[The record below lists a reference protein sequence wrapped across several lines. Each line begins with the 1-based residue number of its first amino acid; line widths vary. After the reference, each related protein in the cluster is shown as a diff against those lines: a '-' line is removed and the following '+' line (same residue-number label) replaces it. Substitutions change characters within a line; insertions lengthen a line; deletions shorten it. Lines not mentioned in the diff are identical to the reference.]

1 MKKIY
6 LLLPLLILLP
16 SCTKYQKQSEDYNYL
31 EENSIRFIKNKTTS
45 LLINKDNIYYLLS
58 LDNNKE
64 DVYRDYYINLK
75 DIDKEITIN
84 NIQIKKNDKI
94 EIILDNYNLCIY
106 IKDIDKDNY
115 KNCNFIYLYNIDK
128 DFYITLN
135 NNIEILFYDSYTK
148 FNYKFLYHLSLVW
161 IDTYTIDPSSY
172 LTLTLKE
179 DSYIVKA
186 DKIRGKT
193 IHKKEKT

>member
-31 EENSIRFIKNKTTS
+31 EENSIRFIKNKNTS

-84 NIQIKKNDKI
+84 DIQIKKNDKI

-148 FNYKFLYHLSLVW
+148 FNYKFLYHLSLAW

>member
-16 SCTKYQKQSEDYNYL
+16 SCSKYQKMSEDYNYL

-64 DVYRDYYINLK
+64 DIYRDYYINLK
-75 DIDKEITIN
+75 EIDKEITIN
-84 NIQIKKNDKI
+84 DIQIKRNDKI
-94 EIILDNYNLCIY
+94 EIILDNYNFCIY

-135 NNIEILFYDSYTK
+135 NNIEILFYDSYTT

-179 DSYIVKA
+179 DNYIVKA

>member
-6 LLLPLLILLP
+6 LLLLLILLP

-31 EENSIRFIKNKTTS
+31 EENSIRFIKNKNTS

-58 LDNNKE
+58 LEDHKE

-84 NIQIKKNDKI
+84 DIQIKKNDKI

>member
-31 EENSIRFIKNKTTS
+31 EENSIRFIKNKNTS

>member
-6 LLLPLLILLP
+6 LLLLLILLP

-31 EENSIRFIKNKTTS
+31 EENSIRFIKNKNTS

-58 LDNNKE
+58 LEDHKE

-84 NIQIKKNDKI
+84 NIQIKRNDKI

-115 KNCNFIYLYNIDK
+115 KNCNFLYLYNIGK

-179 DSYIVKA
+179 DNYIVKA

>member
-31 EENSIRFIKNKTTS
+31 EENSIRFIKNKNTS

-84 NIQIKKNDKI
+84 DIQIKRNDKI

-172 LTLTLKE
+172 LNLTLKE

>member
-75 DIDKEITIN
+75 EIDKEITIN
-84 NIQIKKNDKI
+84 DIQIKKT
-94 EIILDNYNLCIY
+94 
-106 IKDIDKDNY
+106 IK
-115 KNCNFIYLYNIDK
+115 
-128 DFYITLN
+128 
-135 NNIEILFYDSYTK
+135 
-148 FNYKFLYHLSLVW
+148 
-161 IDTYTIDPSSY
+161 
-172 LTLTLKE
+172 
-179 DSYIVKA
+179 
-186 DKIRGKT
+186 
-193 IHKKEKT
+193 

>member
-16 SCTKYQKQSEDYNYL
+16 SCSKYQKMSEDYNYL

-64 DVYRDYYINLK
+64 DIYKDHYINLK
-75 DIDKEITIN
+75 EIDKEITIN
-84 NIQIKKNDKI
+84 DIQIKKNDKI
-94 EIILDNYNLCIY
+94 EIILDNYNFCIY

-148 FNYKFLYHLSLVW
+148 FNYRFLYHLSLVW

>member
-31 EENSIRFIKNKTTS
+31 EENSIRFIKNKNTS

-75 DIDKEITIN
+75 EIDKEITIN
-84 NIQIKKNDKI
+84 DIQIKKNDKI

>member
-6 LLLPLLILLP
+6 LLLLLILLP
-16 SCTKYQKQSEDYNYL
+16 SCSKYQKMSEDYNYL

-64 DVYRDYYINLK
+64 DIYRDYYINLK
-75 DIDKEITIN
+75 EIDKEITIN
-84 NIQIKKNDKI
+84 DIQIKRNDKI
-94 EIILDNYNLCIY
+94 EIILDNYNFCIY

-135 NNIEILFYDSYTK
+135 NNIEILFYDSYTT

>member
-6 LLLPLLILLP
+6 LLLLLILLP
-16 SCTKYQKQSEDYNYL
+16 SCSKYQKMSEDYNYL

-64 DVYRDYYINLK
+64 DIYRDYYINLK

-94 EIILDNYNLCIY
+94 EIMLDNYNFCIY

-115 KNCNFIYLYNIDK
+115 KNCNFLYLYNIDK

-135 NNIEILFYDSYTK
+135 NNIEILFYDSYTT

-179 DSYIVKA
+179 DNYIVKA

>member
-16 SCTKYQKQSEDYNYL
+16 SCSKYQKMSEDYNYL

-64 DVYRDYYINLK
+64 DIYRDYYINLK
-75 DIDKEITIN
+75 EIDKEITIN
-84 NIQIKKNDKI
+84 DIQIKRNDKI
-94 EIILDNYNLCIY
+94 EIILDNYNFCIY

-135 NNIEILFYDSYTK
+135 NNIEILFYDSYTT

>member
-16 SCTKYQKQSEDYNYL
+16 SCSKYQKMSEDYNYL

-64 DVYRDYYINLK
+64 DIYKDHYINLK
-75 DIDKEITIN
+75 EIDKEITIN
-84 NIQIKKNDKI
+84 DIQIKKNDKI
-94 EIILDNYNLCIY
+94 EIILDNYNFCIY

>member
-6 LLLPLLILLP
+6 ILLLLILLP

-31 EENSIRFIKNKTTS
+31 EENSIRFIKNNNTS

-58 LDNNKE
+58 LEDHKE
-64 DVYRDYYINLK
+64 DIYNDYYINLNN
-75 DIDKEITIN
+75 INKELTIN
-84 NIQIKKNDKI
+84 NIKIKRKDKI
-94 EIILDNYNLCIY
+94 EIIIDNYNFCIY

-135 NNIEILFYDSYTK
+135 NNIEILFYDSYTT

-172 LTLTLKE
+172 LTITLKE
-179 DSYIVKA
+179 NNYIIKA

-193 IHKKEKT
+193 IHKKIKT

>member
-6 LLLPLLILLP
+6 LLLPLLILWP

-31 EENSIRFIKNKTTS
+31 EENSIRFIKNKNTS

-84 NIQIKKNDKI
+84 DIQIKRNDKI

>member
-31 EENSIRFIKNKTTS
+31 EENSIRFIKNKNTS

-84 NIQIKKNDKI
+84 DIQIKKNDKI
-94 EIILDNYNLCIY
+94 EIILDNYNFCIY

>member
-6 LLLPLLILLP
+6 LLLLLILLP

-31 EENSIRFIKNKTTS
+31 EENSIRFIKNKNTS

-58 LDNNKE
+58 LEDHKE

-84 NIQIKKNDKI
+84 DIQIKRNDKI

>member
-16 SCTKYQKQSEDYNYL
+16 SCSKYQKQSEDYNYL
-31 EENSIRFIKNKTTS
+31 EENSIRFIKNKNTS

-84 NIQIKKNDKI
+84 DIQIKKNDKI

>member
-16 SCTKYQKQSEDYNYL
+16 SCSKYQKMSEDYNYL

-64 DVYRDYYINLK
+64 DIYKDHYINLK

-84 NIQIKKNDKI
+84 DIQIKKNDKI
-94 EIILDNYNLCIY
+94 EIILDNYNFCIY

>member
-31 EENSIRFIKNKTTS
+31 EENSIRFIKNKNTS

-58 LDNNKE
+58 LEDHKE

-84 NIQIKKNDKI
+84 DIQIKRNDKI

>member
-6 LLLPLLILLP
+6 LLLLLILLP
-16 SCTKYQKQSEDYNYL
+16 SCSKYQKVYEDYNYL

-64 DVYRDYYINLK
+64 DIYKDHYINLK
-75 DIDKEITIN
+75 EIDKEITIN
-84 NIQIKKNDKI
+84 DIQIKKNDKI
-94 EIILDNYNLCIY
+94 EIILDNYNFCIY

>member
-31 EENSIRFIKNKTTS
+31 EENSIRFIKNKNTS

-84 NIQIKKNDKI
+84 DIQIKRNDKI

-161 IDTYTIDPSSY
+161 IDTYTLDPSSY

>member
-31 EENSIRFIKNKTTS
+31 EENSIRFIKNKNTS

-84 NIQIKKNDKI
+84 DIQIKRNDKI

>member
-6 LLLPLLILLP
+6 LLLLLILLP
-16 SCTKYQKQSEDYNYL
+16 SCSKYQKMSEDYNYL

-64 DVYRDYYINLK
+64 DIYKDHYINLK
-75 DIDKEITIN
+75 EIDKEITIN
-84 NIQIKKNDKI
+84 DIQIKKNDKI
-94 EIILDNYNLCIY
+94 EIILDNYNFCIY

-135 NNIEILFYDSYTK
+135 NNIEILFYDSYTT

>member
-6 LLLPLLILLP
+6 LLLLLILLP
-16 SCTKYQKQSEDYNYL
+16 SCSKYQKMSEDYNYL

-64 DVYRDYYINLK
+64 DIYRDYYINLK

-94 EIILDNYNLCIY
+94 EIMLDNYNFCIY

-135 NNIEILFYDSYTK
+135 NNIEILFYDSYTT

-179 DSYIVKA
+179 DNYIVKA

>member
-6 LLLPLLILLP
+6 LLLLLILLS
-16 SCTKYQKQSEDYNYL
+16 SCSKYQKMSEDYNYL

-64 DVYRDYYINLK
+64 DIYKDYYINLK
-75 DIDKEITIN
+75 EIDKEITIN
-84 NIQIKKNDKI
+84 DIQIKKNDKI
-94 EIILDNYNLCIY
+94 EIILDNYNFCIY

-135 NNIEILFYDSYTK
+135 NNIEILFYDSYTT

-179 DSYIVKA
+179 DNYIVKA

>member
-6 LLLPLLILLP
+6 LLLLLILLP

-31 EENSIRFIKNKTTS
+31 EENSIRFIKNKNTS

>member
-6 LLLPLLILLP
+6 LLLLLILLP
-16 SCTKYQKQSEDYNYL
+16 SCSKYQKMSEDYNYL

-64 DVYRDYYINLK
+64 DIYRDYYINLK
-75 DIDKEITIN
+75 EIDKEITIN
-84 NIQIKKNDKI
+84 DIQIKKNDKI
-94 EIILDNYNLCIY
+94 EIILDNYNFCIY

-115 KNCNFIYLYNIDK
+115 KNCNFLYLYNIDK

-135 NNIEILFYDSYTK
+135 NNIEILFYDSYTT

>member
-31 EENSIRFIKNKTTS
+31 EENSIRFIKNKNTS

-84 NIQIKKNDKI
+84 DIQIKKNDKI

>member
-6 LLLPLLILLP
+6 LLLLLILLP

-31 EENSIRFIKNKTTS
+31 EENSIRFIKNKNTS

-75 DIDKEITIN
+75 EIDKEITIN
-84 NIQIKKNDKI
+84 DIQIKKNDKI

>member
-31 EENSIRFIKNKTTS
+31 EENSIRFIKNKNTS
-45 LLINKDNIYYLLS
+45 LLINKDNTYYLLS
-58 LDNNKE
+58 LEDHKE

-84 NIQIKKNDKI
+84 DIQIKKNDKI

>member
-6 LLLPLLILLP
+6 ILLLLILLP
-16 SCTKYQKQSEDYNYL
+16 SCTKYQKQIEDYNYL
-31 EENSIRFIKNKTTS
+31 EENSIRFIKNNHTS

-58 LDNNKE
+58 LEGHKE
-64 DVYRDYYINLK
+64 DIYHDYYINLK
-75 DIDKEITIN
+75 DIDKELTRN
-84 NIQIKKNDKI
+84 NIKIKRNDKI
-94 EIILDNYNLCIY
+94 EIIIDNYTFCIY
-106 IKDIDKDNY
+106 IKDLDKDNY
-115 KNCNFIYLYNIDK
+115 KNCNFLYLYNINK

-161 IDTYTIDPSSY
+161 IDTYTIDPSTY
-172 LTLTLKE
+172 LTITLKE
-179 DSYIVKA
+179 NNYIIKA

-193 IHKKEKT
+193 IHKKIKT

>member
-6 LLLPLLILLP
+6 LLLLLILLP
-16 SCTKYQKQSEDYNYL
+16 SCSKYQKMSEDYNYL

-64 DVYRDYYINLK
+64 DIYRDYYIKLK

-94 EIILDNYNLCIY
+94 EIMLDNYNFCIY

-115 KNCNFIYLYNIDK
+115 KNCNFLYLYNIDK

-135 NNIEILFYDSYTK
+135 NNIEILFYDSYTT

-179 DSYIVKA
+179 DNYIVKA

>member
-6 LLLPLLILLP
+6 LLLLLILLP
-16 SCTKYQKQSEDYNYL
+16 SCSKYQKMSEDYNYL

-64 DVYRDYYINLK
+64 DIYRDYYINLK
-75 DIDKEITIN
+75 EIDKEITIN
-84 NIQIKKNDKI
+84 DIQIKKNDKI
-94 EIILDNYNLCIY
+94 EIILDNYNFCIY

-135 NNIEILFYDSYTK
+135 NNIEILFYDSYTT

>member
-84 NIQIKKNDKI
+84 NIQIKRNDKI

>member
-31 EENSIRFIKNKTTS
+31 EENSIRFIKNKNTS

-84 NIQIKKNDKI
+84 DIQIKRNDKI

-148 FNYKFLYHLSLVW
+148 FNYKFLYHLSLAW

>member
-16 SCTKYQKQSEDYNYL
+16 SCSKYQKMNEDYNYL

-64 DVYRDYYINLK
+64 DIYKDHYINLK
-75 DIDKEITIN
+75 EIDKEITIN
-84 NIQIKKNDKI
+84 DIQIKKNDKI
-94 EIILDNYNLCIY
+94 EIILDNYNFCIY
-106 IKDIDKDNY
+106 IKDIDKDNF

>member
-6 LLLPLLILLP
+6 LLLLLILLP
-16 SCTKYQKQSEDYNYL
+16 SCSKYQEKYEDYNYL
-31 EENSIRFIKNKTTS
+31 EENSIRFIKNKNTS

-58 LDNNKE
+58 LEDHKE

-75 DIDKEITIN
+75 DIDKELTIN
-84 NIQIKKNDKI
+84 NIKIKINDKI
-94 EIILDNYNLCIY
+94 EIIIDNYTFCIY
-106 IKDIDKDNY
+106 IKKLDKDNY
-115 KNCNFIYLYNIDK
+115 QNCNFLYLYNIDK

-135 NNIEILFYDSYTK
+135 NNIEVLFYDSYTK

-179 DSYIVKA
+179 NNYIVKA

-193 IHKKEKT
+193 IHKKQKK

>member
-6 LLLPLLILLP
+6 LLLLLILLP

-31 EENSIRFIKNKTTS
+31 EENSIRFIKNKNTS

-84 NIQIKKNDKI
+84 DIQIKRNDKI